1 MKDFESLKELI
12 LQSVSLGDLM
22 KREGL
27 ITGELDEEQFSC
39 KFHGVDRKKSARY
52 YRLTDTSYCWVCK
65 EKLDLISYI
74 KKQEG
79 LSFGGAINHIIKEYR
94 IDTSVLPEATEEHV
108 KALEK
113 RTVPKIDNR
122 KLAVAKIHMAIT
134 AVRDEVE
141 QPIYT
146 KFVYA
151 YMMLKYAIPDEKFE
165 EQFANLKAG
174 MLRVFKRLKEK
185 KV

>member
-1 MKDFESLKELI
+1 MKDLESLKELI
-12 LQSVSLGDLM
+12 LQNVSLGNLM

-52 YRLTDTSYCWVCK
+52 YRQTDTSYCWVCK
-65 EKLDLISYI
+65 EKLDFISYI
-74 KKQEG
+74 RKQEG
-79 LSFGGAINHIIKEYR
+79 LSFSGAINHIVKEYR
-94 IDTSVLPEATEEHV
+94 IDISVLPEATEEHV
-108 KALEK
+108 KILTK
-113 RTVPKIDNR
+113 KVIPKIDNR
-122 KLAVAKIHMAIT
+122 KLAIAKIYMAIT

-141 QPIYT
+141 QSIYT

-151 YMMLKYAIPDEKFE
+151 YMMLKYAISDEKFE
-165 EQFANLKAG
+165 EQFAKLKAS